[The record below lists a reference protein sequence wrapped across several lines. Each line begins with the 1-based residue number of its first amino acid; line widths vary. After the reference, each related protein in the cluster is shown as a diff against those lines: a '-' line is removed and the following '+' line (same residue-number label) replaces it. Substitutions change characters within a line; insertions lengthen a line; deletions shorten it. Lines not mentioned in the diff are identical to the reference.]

1 MGKPKTEA
9 LRQAQSQ
16 RYEALKNALNTVQ
29 AFAIPSLPPQD
40 FEDLQR
46 VKKSLLKK
54 YKPNL

>member
-1 MGKPKTEA
+1 MGKPETEA
-9 LRQAQSQ
+9 LKQAQEQ
-16 RYEALKNALNTVQ
+16 RYQALKNALKTIEV
-29 AFAIPSLPPQD
+29 FAIPSLPPQD